1 MSKVIRVSDEVYE
14 ALVDHVKKL
23 HGHIYGHIR
32 NEVDILLARVLF
44 QPPTHTKNSVAGQA
58 TLNPGLIIPKLF
70 GVDKRR
76 AAKLIEV
83 VEDLTEGGKYPNPQ
97 FSRDALKCV
106 VEKHVANYH
115 SAKVLRDFIE
125 HELCE
130 EHSGLF
136 TLKIGVSEQIRKAFG
151 RGARGLT
158 AG

>member
-1 MSKVIRVSDEVYE
+1 MTRVIRVSDEVYE
-14 ALVDHVKKL
+14 ALVNHVKKL
-23 HGHIYGHIR
+23 HAHVYGHIR
-32 NEVDILLARVLF
+32 NEADLLLAQALF

-58 TLNPGLIIPKLF
+58 TLNPGLIIPKLA

-83 VEDLTEGGKYPNPQ
+83 IEDLTQGGKYPNPQ

-115 SAKVLRDFIE
+115 SAKVLKDFVE

-130 EHSGLF
+130 ERGGLF
-136 TLKIGVSEQIRKAFG
+136 TLKIGISEQIRRAFN
-151 RGARGLT
+151 RQEVR
-158 AG
+158 AGS